1 MPRARAAVVLTSL
14 LLATSR
20 SAHAQEA
27 ALAPMPV
34 APMPVAPVSGPPA
47 SGPPA
52 SGPPASGPPASGP
65 PASGEHG
72 FGIVSQ
78 DGANALAIHWL
89 VQSDYATFLTE
100 KPPGVRSRDTFT
112 IGFAGLQL
120 DAQLASSFH
129 SSVLVDFSQGRLTLL
144 DAFIDVRF
152 AKEFTVRVGKFPT
165 PLNEERVTSKIL
177 LPWIGIGVA
186 SMLIPPREL
195 GVQLLGDVGDGVFR
209 YNAAVVNGSWAGT
222 ILDNDPDTSKDVMAR
237 VFLHPFKKSGVAPL
251 EKLGIGVGAS
261 FGSRSGT
268 PAAPET
274 LALRTYGNAT
284 FFVYPNDGTPTGT
297 VLANGN
303 VTRLAP
309 HFTYAWG
316 PFAGFAD
323 YVHEVDHFGTSA
335 VKSDAFGATA
345 SVALTGEDAAPFA
358 RVSVRRPWNPRLG
371 HLGGVQL
378 VVGGGY
384 VHISDAAF
392 NPGLAVPAVAMQ
404 QATFV
409 GAGVNWY
416 LIDRV
421 GILLDYSH
429 GTFHPLGAAP
439 KRPAEDSLYS
449 RLEFHL

>member
-27 ALAPMPV
+27 ALAPV
-34 APMPVAPVSGPPA
+34 PVAPVPVAPASGPPASGPPASGPPASGPPASGPPA

-89 VQSDYATFLTE
+89 VQSDYATFLSD
-100 KPPGVRSRDTFT
+100 KPPGVRSRDTFA

-120 DAQLASSFH
+120 DAQLASMFH
-129 SSVLVDFSQGRLTLL
+129 SSVLVDFSQSRLTLL
-144 DAFIDVRF
+144 DAFIDARFGKELIVRI
-152 AKEFTVRVGKFPT
+152 GKFPT
-165 PLNEERVTSKIL
+165 PLNEERVTPKIL

-186 SMLIPPREL
+186 SMLIPAREL
-195 GVQLLGDVGDGVFR
+195 GVQVLGDIGDGVCQ

-222 ILDNDPDTSKDVMAR
+222 LSDNDPDTSKDVIAR
-237 VFLHPFKKSGVAPL
+237 VFVHPFKKAGVAPL

-261 FGSRSGT
+261 FGGRSGT

-274 LALRTYGNAT
+274 SILRTYGNAT
-284 FFVYPNDGTPTGT
+284 YFAYPNDGTPTGS
-297 VLANGN
+297 VVANGR

-316 PFAGFAD
+316 PFA
-323 YVHEVDHFGTSA
+323 
-335 VKSDAFGATA
+335 
-345 SVALTGEDAAPFA
+345 
-358 RVSVRRPWNPRLG
+358 
-371 HLGGVQL
+371 
-378 VVGGGY
+378 
-384 VHISDAAF
+384 
-392 NPGLAVPAVAMQ
+392 
-404 QATFV
+404 
-409 GAGVNWY
+409 
-416 LIDRV
+416 
-421 GILLDYSH
+421 
-429 GTFHPLGAAP
+429 
-439 KRPAEDSLYS
+439 
-449 RLEFHL
+449 